1 MSKKP
6 NFIIFLAD
14 QLRWDFLGCNGNKI
28 VKTPN
33 IDEIAKTGTI
43 NKKTVSRKISRLTK
57 KIKNSKKK

>member
-43 NKKTVSRKISRLTK
+43 SKRKC
-57 KIKNSKKK
+57 